1 MTHLTKIGEHLLA
14 GVIFH
19 AEMTDL
25 FHFLGLKGFYKWQK
39 CQMCE
44 EAEHLQNFKCHVLKY
59 HHMLINLQN
68 AQQPE
73 KLIPNEWYSRSAL
86 EVSQTDVTNTL
97 KMALDKYFKWEEE
110 TKKMLYAELAELEQ
124 ISDKEEVEEL
134 IEDVECELAMVEA
147 LRQKIQITSFS
158 PIFIQT
164 LQKEFCEMYK

>member
-1 MTHLTKIGEHLLA
+1 MTHLIKIGEHLLA
-14 GVIFH
+14 GVMFH
-19 AEMTDL
+19 TEMADL

-59 HHMLINLQN
+59 HHMLMDLQN
-68 AQQPE
+68 AEQPE

-97 KMALDKYFKWEEE
+97 KMALDKYVKWEEE
-110 TKKMLYAELAELEQ
+110 TKKALYTEWAEIEQ
-124 ISDKEEVEEL
+124 ISDKEE